1 MSDELLRFFPSLS
14 CFPVKARRVPYSEGV
29 KAGGRN
35 RVSDSL
41 TCPCSSYPKM
51 SYNSSFI
58 SARPEEDPKG
68 GSFLEE
74 SSGEGDD
81 SSVLGGDSSITG
93 PLGAVLLVM
102 CLTGMVGN
110 IYTVAV
116 AFGRVAGHSV
126 GSLGV
131 YVINLAL
138 ADLLY
143 LSTIPFVV
151 CTYFAHDWF
160 FGDVGCRL
168 LLSLDLLTMH
178 ASIFL
183 LTAMS
188 LERYWAVARPLQA
201 RQASNAYRKLV
212 STVLWL
218 LSLLLTSPM
227 MVMTQLREGDGP
239 HKRICIPTW
248 TPAAFRLYLTVLF
261 TTSILAP
268 GMVLGIVY
276 TRLAWA
282 YWSSAWGPG
291 LPLAGRASARQ
302 LFSRISAIVV
312 AYWACFLP
320 FWAWQLTRLYRGER
334 LGIGPTTQAY
344 LNFSVTCLAYGNSC
358 INPFLYTLLASSYRR
373 SPGRSGMGTARPP
386 VPSWKA
392 AGGPVGRHSIPPAFG
407 ELLGSVGESK
417 G

>member
-1 MSDELLRFFPSLS
+1 DS
-14 CFPVKARRVPYSEGV
+14 PV
-29 KAGGRN
+29 
-35 RVSDSL
+35 
-41 TCPCSSYPKM
+41 
-51 SYNSSFI
+51 
-58 SARPEEDPKG
+58 
-68 GSFLEE
+68 
-74 SSGEGDD
+74 
-81 SSVLGGDSSITG
+81 TG

-102 CLTGMVGN
+102 CLAGMVGN
-110 IYTVAV
+110 IYTVVV
-116 AFGRVAGHSV
+116 ASGRVAGRSA

-188 LERYWAVARPLQA
+188 LERYWAVARPLRA
-201 RQASNAYRKLV
+201 RQAGNACRKLA
-212 STVLWL
+212 SAVLWL
-218 LSLLLTSPM
+218 LSLLLTAPM
-227 MVMTQLREGDGP
+227 MVMTQLREGGGP

-268 GMVLGIVY
+268 GVVLGVVY
-276 TRLAWA
+276 ICLARA
-282 YWSSAWGPG
+282 YRSSAWGSG
-291 LPLAGRASARQ
+291 LPVAGRAPTRQ

-320 FWAWQLTRLYRGER
+320 FWAWQLAGLYRGEG

-344 LNFSVTCLAYGNSC
+344 LNFGITCLAYGNSC
-358 INPFLYTLLASSYRR
+358 VNPFLYTLLAGSYRR
-373 SPGRSGMGTARPP
+373 HPGRSGMGMARPP
-386 VPSWKA
+386 APS
-392 AGGPVGRHSIPPAFG
+392 
-407 ELLGSVGESK
+407 
-417 G
+417 